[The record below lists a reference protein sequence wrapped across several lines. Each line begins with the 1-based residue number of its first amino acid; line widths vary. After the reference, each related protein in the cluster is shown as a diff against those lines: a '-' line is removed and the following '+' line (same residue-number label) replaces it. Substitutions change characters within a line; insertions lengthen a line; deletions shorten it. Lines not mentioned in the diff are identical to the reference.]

1 MSKITS
7 TNIRVGPGVY
17 SFLRWL
23 SEKTGLPIGVVT
35 NMTVGY
41 AIITIFSENMNN
53 TPIPSDIQQMMF
65 ADFVT
70 GLGEVIKKF
79 GPNII
84 QDQSLRDFYDSI
96 LRSSKKEEDK

>member
-17 SFLRWL
+17 SLLRWL
-23 SEKTGLPIGVVT
+23 SEQTGLPIGTVT

-41 AIITIFSENMNN
+41 ALLSIVSGDMSKI
-53 TPIPSDIQQMMF
+53 PVPSDIQQMIT

-70 GLGEVIKKF
+70 
-79 GPNII
+79 
-84 QDQSLRDFYDSI
+84 DF
-96 LRSSKKEEDK
+96 E